1 MSENS
6 AEDII
11 LTKDLVKN
19 FKLDRDTIVKVLT
32 GVNMRIKKGEFV
44 AIMGPSGSG
53 KSTLVNILSTLE
65 TITDGDVYIVGTN
78 LKELTN
84 KEYLEIRRKT
94 SSIVFQ
100 NFSLISYLTALEN
113 VKLPMI
119 LRGEDDETAT
129 RKAIA
134 YLENVGLYGRMHH
147 LPEQLSGGEQQRVAI
162 ARALAHEPD
171 IIYCDEP
178 SGNLDTVTGREII
191 SLFKQLSKEKNITV
205 VMVTHDHEAA
215 KQTDR
220 LYILRNGKLAEE
232 QISILNKRRG
242 ERK

>member
-1 MSENS
+1 
-6 AEDII
+6 
-11 LTKDLVKN
+11 
-19 FKLDRDTIVKVLT
+19 
-32 GVNMRIKKGEFV
+32 
-44 AIMGPSGSG
+44 
-53 KSTLVNILSTLE
+53 
-65 TITDGDVYIVGTN
+65 
-78 LKELTN
+78 
-84 KEYLEIRRKT
+84 
-94 SSIVFQ
+94 
-100 NFSLISYLTALEN
+100 
-113 VKLPMI
+113 
-119 LRGEDDETAT
+119 
-129 RKAIA
+129 
-134 YLENVGLYGRMHH
+134 GRMHH

>member
-1 MSENS
+1 
-6 AEDII
+6 
-11 LTKDLVKN
+11 
-19 FKLDRDTIVKVLT
+19 
-32 GVNMRIKKGEFV
+32 
-44 AIMGPSGSG
+44 
-53 KSTLVNILSTLE
+53 
-65 TITDGDVYIVGTN
+65 

>member
-1 MSENS
+1 MSDNI

-11 LTKDLVKN
+11 LTKNLVKN

-32 GVNMRIKKGEFV
+32 GVNMKIKKGEFV

-113 VKLPMI
+113 VKL
-119 LRGEDDETAT
+119 
-129 RKAIA
+129 
-134 YLENVGLYGRMHH
+134 
-147 LPEQLSGGEQQRVAI
+147 
-162 ARALAHEPD
+162 
-171 IIYCDEP
+171 
-178 SGNLDTVTGREII
+178 
-191 SLFKQLSKEKNITV
+191 
-205 VMVTHDHEAA
+205 
-215 KQTDR
+215 
-220 LYILRNGKLAEE
+220 
-232 QISILNKRRG
+232 
-242 ERK
+242 

>member
-147 LPEQLSGGEQQRVAI
+147 LPEQLSGE
-162 ARALAHEPD
+162 
-171 IIYCDEP
+171 
-178 SGNLDTVTGREII
+178 N
-191 SLFKQLSKEKNITV
+191 SKEL
-205 VMVTHDHEAA
+205 
-215 KQTDR
+215 Q
-220 LYILRNGKLAEE
+220 
-232 QISILNKRRG
+232 
-242 ERK
+242 